1 MISRFIFVTVQ
12 MSLIYFGFVIV
23 SFSIFF
29 ICVAFK
35 IEPVFIMN
43 SPYPEPDELMS
54 LTSQ

>member
-35 IEPVFIMN
+35 IEPVFFMN